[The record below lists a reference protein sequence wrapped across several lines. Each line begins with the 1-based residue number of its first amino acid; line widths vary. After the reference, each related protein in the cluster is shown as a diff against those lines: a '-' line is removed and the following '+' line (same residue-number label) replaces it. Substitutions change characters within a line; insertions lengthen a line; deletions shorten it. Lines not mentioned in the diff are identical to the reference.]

1 MARENSKIAKARSA
15 NEKSLS
21 PLLTLSD
28 EDFFEFVQIGRPVL
42 GFDARK
48 RPLPKNVTK
57 KAIMEM
63 MIQRLPEVVAKKI
76 GRAPEGF
83 ELSQIT
89 LTGELAGKPFG
100 IGVSGQVSVT
110 YTKKKAAKSESKSL
124 QVKRNDS

>member
-83 ELSQIT
+83 GSSY
-89 LTGELAGKPFG
+89 LTNG
-100 IGVSGQVSVT
+100 SS
-110 YTKKKAAKSESKSL
+110 
-124 QVKRNDS
+124 